1 VRPCG
6 FGLTAS
12 RMTAGADPT
21 RAKANGARRRRR
33 SFKVR
38 SIFQEAEMEAV
49 KSPTSFEAIE
59 YVLVAAPAALF
70 LSLYLL
76 GGL

>member
-1 VRPCG
+1 
-6 FGLTAS
+6 
-12 RMTAGADPT
+12 
-21 RAKANGARRRRR
+21 
-33 SFKVR
+33 
-38 SIFQEAEMEAV
+38 MEAV

-76 GGL
+76 GGLLIPKQFEAPKACHLNAKTEYAAPRG